1 MKKWLRRVRG
11 ALLMGITWA
20 VLWAPV
26 GLLIGMIVD
35 PTGAMDEPWIAV
47 GTFPGFLG
55 GVMFSIVFGIAARR
69 RKLGE
74 LSIKRVA
81 GWGTVAGMVI
91 GSLPFLLGDQGP
103 NAERVWLL
111 PLVIVSSI
119 TVLSAASAAGS
130 LALARRAEKRE
141 LRDANVDVNDIGLT
155 EAEKRELLGGRR

>member
-1 MKKWLRRVRG
+1 MKKWLRRIRG

-55 GVMFSIVFGIAARR
+55 GVLFSTVFGIAARR
-69 RKLGE
+69 RRLLDLSLRRVGAWGALAGVVLGM
-74 LSIKRVA
+74 IPFA
-81 GWGTVAGMVI
+81 I
-91 GSLPFLLGDQGP
+91 GS
-103 NAERVWLL
+103 N
-111 PLVIVSSI
+111 SSSMPTWQLFSI
-119 TVLSAASAAGS
+119 FVGFTTVLCTSSAVGT

-141 LRDANVDVNDIGLT
+141 LRDANVDVSDIGLT
-155 EAEKRELLGGRR
+155 ESEKRELLGDRR

>member
-1 MKKWLRRVRG
+1 MRKWLRRIRG

-81 GWGTVAGMVI
+81 AWGIVAGLVI

-103 NAERVWLL
+103 NVERVWLL

-119 TVLSAASAAGS
+119 TFLSAASAAGS
-130 LALARRAEKRE
+130 LALARLAEQRE
-141 LRDANVDVNDIGLT
+141 LGDANVDVSDIGLT
-155 EAEKRELLGGRR
+155 DAEKRELLGGRR